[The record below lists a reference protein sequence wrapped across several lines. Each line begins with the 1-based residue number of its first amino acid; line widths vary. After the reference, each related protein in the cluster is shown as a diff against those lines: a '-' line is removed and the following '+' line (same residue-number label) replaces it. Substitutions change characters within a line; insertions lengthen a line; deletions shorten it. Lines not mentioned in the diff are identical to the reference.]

1 MSYVDRWIVMGRDE
15 CNDEFR
21 PSSKTHRSQSEAHN
35 ELVELRDRYQ
45 EARSMWVEL
54 LKDKAYYQNAHEDWE
69 RQFDGDPPDPDWMYD

>member
-1 MSYVDRWIVMGRDE
+1 MDKFIVMGRDE

-35 ELVELRDRYQ
+35 ELVELREQYA

-54 LKDKAYYQNAHEDWE
+54 LKDKDFFMRE
-69 RQFDGDPPDPDWMYD
+69 REQWDREFDGDPPDPDWLYD

>member
-1 MSYVDRWIVMGRDE
+1 MDKFIVMGRDE

-35 ELVELRDRYQ
+35 ELVELREVYQ

-54 LKDKAYYQNAHEDWE
+54 LKDKDFFMRE
-69 RQFDGDPPDPDWMYD
+69 RDQWDGDPPDPDWMYD